1 MKNSMLM
8 LLALLLAACDNQSQ
22 PNGVTSEP
30 LAKYEQI
37 KEAAY
42 TISISANSEQRL
54 SDAFKDKRSD
64 LQIAGKGTVVKLLTD
79 DLKGS
84 QHQRFIIKTNTGQ
97 TLLVAHNIDLAP
109 RINTLKVG
117 DSIEF
122 YGEYEWN
129 KHGGVMHWTHKDPK
143 QRHIDGWLR
152 HAGLVYQ

>member
-1 MKNSMLM
+1 MKNSMFM
-8 LLALLLAACDNQSQ
+8 LLALLLVACNNESQ
-22 PNGVTSEP
+22 PNGVSSEL
-30 LAKYEQI
+30 LATAEQT
-37 KEAAY
+37 KEAVY
-42 TISISANSEQRL
+42 TVSVSANSEQRL

-64 LQIAGKGTVVKLLTD
+64 LQIAGKGTVIKLLAD

-97 TLLVAHNIDLAP
+97 TILVAHNIDLAP

-129 KHGGVMHWTHKDPK
+129 KRGGVMHWTHKDPK

>member
-22 PNGVTSEP
+22 PNAVTSEP
-30 LAKYEQI
+30 LAKSEQI
-37 KEAAY
+37 KEAVY

>member
-8 LLALLLAACDNQSQ
+8 LLALLLVACNNESQ
-22 PNGVTSEP
+22 PNGVSSES
-30 LAKYEQI
+30 LATAEQT
-37 KEAAY
+37 KEAVY
-42 TISISANSEQRL
+42 TVSVSANSEQRL

-64 LQIAGKGTVVKLLTD
+64 LQIAGKGTVIKLLAD

-97 TLLVAHNIDLAP
+97 TILVAHNIDLAP

-129 KHGGVMHWTHKDPK
+129 KRGGVMHWTHKDPK

>member
-8 LLALLLAACDNQSQ
+8 LLALLLVACNNESQ
-22 PNGVTSEP
+22 PNGVSSEA
-30 LAKYEQI
+30 LAKVEQI
-37 KEAAY
+37 KEAVY
-42 TISISANSEQRL
+42 TVSVSANSEQRL

-64 LQIAGKGTVVKLLTD
+64 LQIAGKGTVIKLLAD

-97 TLLVAHNIDLAP
+97 TILVAHNIDLAP

-129 KHGGVMHWTHKDPK
+129 KRGGVMHWTHKDPK

>member
-8 LLALLLAACDNQSQ
+8 LLALLLVACNNQSQ
-22 PNGVTSEP
+22 PNEASSKP
-30 LAKYEQI
+30 LATVEQT

-42 TISISANSEQRL
+42 TDIAADSEQRL
-54 SDAFKDKRSD
+54 SNAFKDKHSD
-64 LQIAGKGTVVKLLTD
+64 LQVAGKGTVIKLLAD

-129 KHGGVMHWTHKDPK
+129 KHAGVMHWTHKDPK

-152 HAGLVYQ
+152 HDGLVYQ

>member
-8 LLALLLAACDNQSQ
+8 LLVLLLVACNNESQ
-22 PNGVTSEP
+22 LNGVSSES
-30 LAKYEQI
+30 LAKVEQT
-37 KEAAY
+37 KEAVY
-42 TISISANSEQRL
+42 TVSVSANSEQRL

-64 LQIAGKGTVVKLLTD
+64 LQIAGKGTVIKLLAD

-97 TLLVAHNIDLAP
+97 TILVAHNIDLAP

-129 KHGGVMHWTHKDPK
+129 KRGGVMHWTHKDPK